1 MPSTSRGSRRDFAAL
16 EARRYEAARL
26 FARGESQAVVARTL
40 GTTRAAAHRWFHAWQ
55 DEGRTALKAAGRAG
69 RKPRLEAPQ
78 LARVETA
85 LLKGPGSHGFATEL
99 WTLPRV
105 ALVIERLTGVRY
117 HPGPARYI
125 PRPSAW

>member
-26 FARGESQAVVARTL
+26 FARGESQAAVARKL
-40 GTTRAAAHRWFHAWQ
+40 GATRAAAHHWFHAWQ
-55 DEGRTALKAAGRAG
+55 DDGRTALKAAGRAG

-85 LLKGPGSHGFATEL
+85 LLKGTRESWLRHGA
-99 WTLPRV
+99 V
-105 ALVIERLTGVRY
+105 DA
-117 HPGPARYI
+117 
-125 PRPSAW
+125 